1 MLSAHGEHRFLDA
14 CDIVVVVVVVVVECG
29 SAGPFVEYLGAVP
42 APERAEL
49 LERLQ
54 AQVDALIAADIPTV
68 VKSGTRSSPIMN
80 ELGVRPAFLEPY
92 ADDQVRALCAIRCA
106 RGCLNVLCVDGSI
119 LLTGGLLFVVLFV
132 SLFAQELRVVA
143 VGGAGCACP
152 CGGTHVTST
161 GQIGRLVLKKVG
173 ACGRCLLCWS

>member
-1 MLSAHGEHRFLDA
+1 M
-14 CDIVVVVVVVVVECG
+14 ECG

-92 ADDQVRALCAIRCA
+92 ADDQVRALY
-106 RGCLNVLCVDGSI
+106 VLCVDGSI